1 MPSTETNPS
10 SKHQGYYYPGFVE
23 STDSGTVNLNPIGF
37 MEIFNDV
44 AIELPIQPNLM
55 EIKTEINKMIHR
67 IEDEVGL
74 WRALITVNIGTQ
86 TTTTDDTSE
95 TTDIES
101 ITTDIEAMG
110 RFTDEFVFDSTE
122 KRLRLPDNIV
132 EVNEVYIDDEEWENV
147 TYEEVKDTNNSSEE
161 IFHQVGK
168 FIYFPKDL
176 SSETTILKL
185 KVKSM
190 YGGVTEYDGYGIQ
203 DQTVSLPPF
212 YRQMLVSG
220 VIMNLTIRQK
230 YKDVDL
236 YKHSKDVYERE
247 LIQLKENYDDLV
259 PTYLNR
265 EPSYK
270 Y

>member
-1 MPSTETNPS
+1 MSTEVNPS
-10 SKHQGYYYPGFVE
+10 SKEKGYYYPGFVE
-23 STDSGTVNLNPIGF
+23 NTEAGTVNLTPVKF
-37 MEIFNDV
+37 MDIFNDI

-55 EIKTEINKMIHR
+55 EVKTEINKVIHR

-74 WRALITVNIGTQ
+74 WRALITVTIGKE

-95 TTDIES
+95 TTDIED
-101 ITTDIEAMG
+101 ITTNIEEMG
-110 RFTDEFVFDSTE
+110 RFADNFIFDSGE

-132 EVNEVYIDDEEWENV
+132 EVNEVYIDDEEWKNV
-147 TYEEVKDTNNSSEE
+147 TYEEVKDTNNSSEK
-161 IFHQVGK
+161 IFHQIGK
-168 FIYFPKDL
+168 FIFFPKDL
-176 SSETTILKL
+176 NSETTILKL

-190 YGGVTEYDGYGIQ
+190 YGGVSEYDGYGVQ

-220 VIMNLTIRQK
+220 VVMSLTIRQK